1 MRETSVR
8 VTDSCFC
15 FPILLPHFT
24 TRGGATGASVIILL
38 YWSQAFYS
46 CYQHIGFGEILTR
59 LWLGGKCILRTM
71 VPVREAKWEH
81 NPTCLEWATEDT
93 LGPLARPTK
102 VAYKDFTHKGAFPF
116 VRARLT
122 AAPSYW
128 CRACRTLEHVRMMN
142 QEHVRNVESGVIL
155 LPYSHAAFLKF
166 QVAMAENLGH
176 VCSFS
181 PFWLQLLFLSS
192 SSVPHKLPLK
202 SRTYQV

>member
-1 MRETSVR
+1 MFLLSYFASSFYHQRRCYRCIGHYFVVLESG
-8 VTDSCFC
+8 
-15 FPILLPHFT
+15 ILFM
-24 TRGGATGASVIILL
+24 LL
-38 YWSQAFYS
+38 A
-46 CYQHIGFGEILTR
+46 HRILTC

-81 NPTCLEWATEDT
+81 NPTCLEWATEDA
-93 LGPLARPTK
+93 LASLARPTK

-176 VCSFS
+176 ACSFS